1 MLIEKNR
8 LFFLFVSVIFLSA
21 CNDIRQSNQKIEETK
36 LVPIVTGYAI
46 SDFYKNDSMLLQKTD
61 SIYNILTDKERAAQ
75 LIMPATGVS
84 KKYGLP
90 FSKILKLYRGN
101 LIGGVLFLKGTK
113 TLFEKEVVELKELS
127 QAENKLP
134 LVYSCDCEP
143 TLFHRKFTD
152 EDSMTVASA
161 LLTIDDVK
169 KSAITISGKMKEM
182 GFSWNFAPVADVK
195 SEKSIINERSF
206 SSDRKLVV
214 SKSVAFIQALESEGI
229 AATIKHFPGHG
240 NIIGDTHKELV
251 YIDST
256 LSEVN
261 NFGEIIRQFPPVSV
275 MIGHI
280 AIKNNN
286 LYNTNDLPSSLSH
299 KIITSL
305 LKDSLKFRGIV
316 FTDAM
321 SMGAVKNIPNADY
334 LAIMAG
340 NDVVLMP
347 QNVRLLHSRILTLM
361 THNKLKRLQ
370 IETSVKKILRLKI
383 CLGIIK

>member
-1 MLIEKNR
+1 MQIEKNGLL
-8 LFFLFVSVIFLSA
+8 LFLLVVLLSA
-21 CNDIRQSNQKIEETK
+21 CNDLKEGNLEIMETK
-36 LVPIVTGYAI
+36 PVITGYTV
-46 SDFYKNDSMLLQKTD
+46 SDFYENDSFLLHKTD

-90 FSKILKLYRGN
+90 FSKILKLFKDN
-101 LIGGVLFLKGTK
+101 IIGGVLFLKGTK
-113 TLFEKEVVELKELS
+113 SLFSNEVAELKELS

-134 LVYSCDCEP
+134 LIYSCDCEP

-152 EDSMTVASA
+152 EDSMTVASS
-161 LLTIDDVK
+161 LFTIEDVK

-182 GFSWNFAPVADVK
+182 GLHWNFAPVADVK

-206 SSDRKLVV
+206 SSNGKLVI
-214 SKSVAFIQALESEGI
+214 SNSVAFIQAMAEEGI

-240 NIIGDTHKELV
+240 NLIGDTHKELL
-251 YIDST
+251 YIDSV

-261 NFGEIIRQFPPVSV
+261 NFGEIIRQFPPISV

-280 AIKNNN
+280 AIKNNK
-286 LYNTNDLPSSLSH
+286 LFNTKNLPSSLSYSV
-299 KIITSL
+299 ITRL
-305 LKDSLKFRGIV
+305 LKDSLKFKGIV
-316 FTDAM
+316 ITDAM

-347 QNVRLLHSRILTLM
+347 QNVRLLHNQIVALM
-361 THNKLKRLQ
+361 KSNKLMRLQ
-370 IETSVKKILRLKI
+370 IEASVKKVLKLKI